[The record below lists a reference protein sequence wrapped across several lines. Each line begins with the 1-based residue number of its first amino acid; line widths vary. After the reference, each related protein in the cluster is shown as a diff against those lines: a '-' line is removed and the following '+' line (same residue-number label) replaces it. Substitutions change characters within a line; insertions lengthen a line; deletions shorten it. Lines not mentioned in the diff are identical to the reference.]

1 VARKVGVTLD
11 SLVAA
16 ATAVADRDGL
26 PALSLSPVAA
36 ALGVRPPSLY
46 AHVDGLDGLRRELGR
61 TAGRELG
68 ARMRAAADEAGDP
81 VAALTAIGRAYRTFA
96 RAHPGL
102 YAALLPVPRADEDP
116 EGAAAVA
123 APVEV
128 LVDVLTALGVE
139 PGRHVDLIRAL
150 RAMLH
155 GFVDLENGRGFGYAD
170 PVDASFDVA
179 LDLVVTALV
188 AQRGTAP

>member
-1 VARKVGVTLD
+1 MARKVGVTLD
-11 SLVAA
+11 AVVAA
-16 ATAVADRDGL
+16 ATVVADRDGL
-26 PALSLSPVAA
+26 AALSLGPVAA

-46 AHVDGLDGLRRELGR
+46 AHVDGLDGLRRQLCLA
-61 TAGRELG
+61 AGRELG
-68 ARMRAAADEAGDP
+68 ARMRAAADGADDP
-81 VAALTAIGRAYRTFA
+81 VAALTAIGTAYRTFA

-128 LVDVLTALGVE
+128 LVEVLTGLGVE
-139 PGRHVDLIRAL
+139 PARHVDLIRAL

-155 GFVDLENGRGFGYAD
+155 GFVDLENGHGFGYAD
-170 PVDASFDVA
+170 PVDRSFDVA
-179 LDLVVTALV
+179 LALVVAAV
-188 AQRGTAP
+188 VDR